1 MSIDSQRRWGISRLA
16 PFAMCLS
23 TLFVAAPA
31 SAASWTICNKSPEEL
46 QVAIAYLHT
55 SNQWLSEGWW
65 TVRSCGGCVQVMNL
79 SKTDRVNQ
87 FFRAV
92 TPSGEERVGGS
103 HRFCVSSH
111 AKGAPP
117 WTGRSGPRCGGD
129 YVSAGFALQA
139 IESQDRNFTTN
150 INAAPGGGRRCF

>member
-1 MSIDSQRRWGISRLA
+1 MNVDRRGNGVPARVAVFSVL
-16 PFAMCLS
+16 LS
-23 TLFVAAPA
+23 TMFGIAQARAAD
-31 SAASWTICNKSPEEL
+31 WIICNGTAEDL
-46 QVAIAYLHT
+46 DVAIAYFHT

-65 TVRSCGGCVQVMNL
+65 TVHACGGCARVMDL

-92 TPSGEERVGGS
+92 TPNGSERVGGS
-103 HRFCVSSH
+103 SRFCVSSH

-129 YVSAGFALQA
+129 YISAGFKLQA
-139 IESQDRNFTTN
+139 IEYSDRDFKTN
-150 INAAPGGGRRCF
+150 ITGAVAGRRCID

>member
-1 MSIDSQRRWGISRLA
+1 MSKLVTIAVL
-16 PFAMCLS
+16 LS
-23 TLFVAAPA
+23 TTLGMPMQANAAW
-31 SAASWTICNKSPEEL
+31 WTICNQTAEEM

-65 TVRSCGGCVQVMNL
+65 TVHACGGCARVMDL

-92 TPSGEERVGGS
+92 TPNGSERVGGS
-103 HRFCVSSH
+103 SRFCVSSH

-129 YVSAGFALQA
+129 YISAGFKLQA
-139 IESQDRNFTTN
+139 IEYSDRDFKTN
-150 INAAPGGGRRCF
+150 ITGAVAGRRCID

>member
-1 MSIDSQRRWGISRLA
+1 MA
-16 PFAMCLS
+16 PVAVCLS
-23 TLFVAAPA
+23 ALLAATPG
-31 SAASWTICNKSPEEL
+31 SAASWTICNKTAEDL

-55 SNQWLSEGWW
+55 SDQWLSEGWW
-65 TVRSCGGCVQVMNL
+65 TVKACGGCAQVMNL

-92 TPSGEERVGGS
+92 TPVGEERVGGS

-139 IESQDRNFTTN
+139 VESQDRNFTTN
-150 INAAPGGGRRCF
+150 INPAPGAGRRCF